1 MPWTRL
7 FRRAHWDRER
17 SRELAAYLEIETQE
31 NMARGMPLEP
41 ARSAAHRKLGNTTL
55 IREEIYRMNSIVL
68 IESLWQ
74 DLRHSLRTL
83 RKSPAFT
90 LVVVASLALGIG
102 ANTAIFTL
110 INSALLKM
118 LPVQNP
124 EQLVEFKTISPSIGL
139 NDAFSYPTFRELRAP
154 SPVLSGVLAFRKLYN
169 VDFEVSGHSGLVNGQ
184 VVSGEYFSVLGVKAI
199 LGRTITVDDERGR
212 SPVAVIGYDYWRSR
226 FSLDR
231 EVVGLKI
238 LLNNAP
244 YTIVG
249 VTAPEFFG
257 IEPGARIDVSVPLST
272 KDQIMAPFAAS
283 GTPYDVMTS
292 GLRNWLYVMGRLK
305 PGVPKEQATAY
316 LEPIFER
323 SIRGALEALASVP
336 FGSEPVRRAFLSLRL
351 QLDTAGQGLATL
363 RERFSKPLLI
373 VMTVVVL
380 LLLVTCANIANLL
393 LARGNSRQ
401 REIAVRLAIGAGRAR
416 LIRQLIAESVV
427 LAVAGGA
434 AGLLLAFWAG
444 KSVLLMMSHSRTP
457 VLLDVRP
464 DATVLV
470 FTLAVSVFT
479 ALLFGIA
486 PAWKAAR
493 LHLTPQA
500 FQATRSSL
508 PIGTSSRLAKTLVIV
523 QIAVSLVLA
532 IGAGLLTRSLTNLK
546 GFYPGYNK
554 DNVLLLS
561 LDPGS
566 IGYQEQQQVPLFE
579 RFLDRLSVIPG
590 VRSATYSV
598 HGLLNPNMSTSAIR
612 VEGQK
617 IEDRTELPPAGIE
630 PVAPHYF
637 ATIQTP
643 ILLGRDFTTA
653 DRAGALKV
661 AAINQAAAHF
671 YFGDANPIGRRI
683 SVPGYRGDPS
693 WLEVVAVVENVKF
706 HNLREQATP
715 MAYVSILQYPESPV
729 TFEVRTAMDPAYAS
743 TAVTNAI
750 QAIDARLP
758 VFNVKTLSTQLEDSL
773 VQERLV
779 ASLSGTFGALALL
792 VAGIGLYGLMAY
804 AVNRRTNEIGIR
816 MALGAKPV
824 QISRMVLRETL
835 LLAALGLAIGIPAA
849 MIASRLIASELFGL
863 QSRDPITIFIASLL
877 TASIAVLAGYLPAR
891 RASRVDP
898 MIALRHD

>member
-1 MPWTRL
+1 M
-7 FRRAHWDRER
+7 
-17 SRELAAYLEIETQE
+17 
-31 NMARGMPLEP
+31 
-41 ARSAAHRKLGNTTL
+41 
-55 IREEIYRMNSIVL
+55 
-68 IESLWQ
+68 
-74 DLRHSLRTL
+74 
-83 RKSPAFT
+83 
-90 LVVVASLALGIG
+90 
-102 ANTAIFTL
+102 
-110 INSALLKM
+110 
-118 LPVQNP
+118 
-124 EQLVEFKTISPSIGL
+124 
-139 NDAFSYPTFRELRAP
+139 
-154 SPVLSGVLAFRKLYN
+154 
-169 VDFEVSGHSGLVNGQ
+169 
-184 VVSGEYFSVLGVKAI
+184 
-199 LGRTITVDDERGR
+199 
-212 SPVAVIGYDYWRSR
+212 
-226 FSLDR
+226 
-231 EVVGLKI
+231 
-238 LLNNAP
+238 
-244 YTIVG
+244 
-249 VTAPEFFG
+249 
-257 IEPGARIDVSVPLST
+257 
-272 KDQIMAPFAAS
+272 DQIMGPFAAT

-292 GLRNWLYVMGRLK
+292 ALRNWLYIMGRLK
-305 PGVPKEQATAY
+305 PGVSKEQATAY
-316 LEPIFER
+316 LEPIFEG
-323 SIRGALEALASVP
+323 SIRGALEALTRVP
-336 FGSEPVRRAFLSLRL
+336 FGSEPIRRAFLSLRL
-351 QLDTAGQGLATL
+351 QLDTGGQGLRTL

-373 VMTVVVL
+373 VMAVVVL

-457 VLLDVRP
+457 VALDVRP
-464 DATVLV
+464 DATVLA
-470 FTLAVSVFT
+470 FTLAISVFT

-493 LHLTPQA
+493 LRLTPRSL
-500 FQATRSSL
+500 QATRSSRS
-508 PIGTSSRLAKTLVIV
+508 IGTSSRLAKALVIV
-523 QIAVSLVLA
+523 QVAVSLVLA

-546 GFYPGYNK
+546 DFYPGYNK

-561 LDPGS
+561 LDPGT

-579 RFLDRLSVIPG
+579 RFLDRLSAIPG

-617 IEDRTELPPAGIE
+617 IEDRTELPPVGIE

-643 ILLGRDFTTA
+643 VLLGRDFTAA
-653 DRAGALKV
+653 DRHGALKV

-683 SVPGYRGDPS
+683 SIPGYRGDPS
-693 WLEVVAVVENVKF
+693 WLEIIAMVEDVKF

-715 MAYVSILQYPESPV
+715 MAYLSILQYPESPV
-729 TFEVRTAMDPAYAS
+729 TFEVRTAMNPAYVS

-750 QAIDARLP
+750 KAIDARLP
-758 VFNVKTLSTQLEDSL
+758 VFNVKTLSTQLDDSL

-779 ASLSGTFGALALL
+779 ASLSSTFGALALL

-816 MALGAKPV
+816 MALGAKPA

-835 LLAALGLAIGIPAA
+835 LLVGLGLAIGIPAA

-863 QSRDPITIFIASLL
+863 QSRDPITVLMASLL
-877 TASIAVLAGYLPAR
+877 TASIAVLAGFLPAR

-898 MIALRHD
+898 MVALRHE